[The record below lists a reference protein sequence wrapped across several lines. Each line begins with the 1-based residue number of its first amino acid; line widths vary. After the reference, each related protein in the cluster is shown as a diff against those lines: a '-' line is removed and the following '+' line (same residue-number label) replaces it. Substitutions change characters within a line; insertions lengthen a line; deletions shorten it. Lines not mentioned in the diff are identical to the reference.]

1 MSAQFFKK
9 IVYCLTIFLI
19 AQASLL
25 QAQSDS
31 LDLSQQYE
39 QISLDGKLAYLNSET
54 DTVITAEAY
63 AALFGLDSIVYNAPL
78 DESHWDTLK
87 VNPFKGLKIDYP
99 FEVQFDQ
106 DTFVSPI
113 LGKKVV
119 TSRFGRRRR
128 GPHKGIDIDLVT
140 GDSVLSML
148 PGKVRFVGY
157 SSGHGRTVIV
167 RHANNIETLYAHLSF
182 YEVKVNDW
190 VEAGTLLGLGGR
202 TGNAR
207 GSHLHLEVKY
217 KGICIH
223 PEYIF
228 DFKSN
233 RLRNDTLWVTESWV
247 KPRYHSSY
255 RKSTITSL
263 TSKDEALAFIASEPR
278 FHIVRSGDTLSGIGR
293 RYGLYVSELCKMNR
307 ISKRSILK
315 IGQRIK
321 VR

>member
-1 MSAQFFKK
+1 MSTQFFQK
-9 IVYCLTIFLI
+9 ILFLI
-19 AQASLL
+19 SIYLFAQAPLL
-25 QAQSDS
+25 TAQSDS
-31 LDLSQQYE
+31 IDVTQQYQ
-39 QISLDGKLAYLNSET
+39 QISLDGRTAFLNTET
-54 DTVITAEAY
+54 DSVITVEAY
-63 AALFGLDSIVYNAPL
+63 AEMFGLDSLVFSTPI
-78 DESHWDTLK
+78 DESYWDTLK

-99 FEVQFDQ
+99 FQVKFDQ
-106 DTFVSPI
+106 KEFVSPI

-140 GDSVLSML
+140 GDSVLAML

-167 RHANNIETLYAHLSF
+167 RHANNVETLYAHLSF
-182 YEVKVNDW
+182 YEVEVNDW

-217 KGICIH
+217 KGVCIH

-233 RLRNDTLWVTESWV
+233 KLRNDTLWVTESWV

-263 TSKDEALAFIASEPR
+263 TSEEEAIAFIAAEPR

-293 RYGLYVSELCKMNR
+293 RYGLYVSELCRMNS